1 MDSQPKAIPRILI
14 VEDEPMVAIDI
25 EQALTE
31 FGFNIA
37 GVAFS
42 LETALE
48 LVANEGF
55 DAAILDVNLKG
66 MSAEPVADAISA
78 RGLPFIVTTGYG
90 RDQRPEGLRDAPY
103 LRKPYRP
110 AELLRALEQILTP

>member
-1 MDSQPKAIPRILI
+1 MESKPKVIRDIII
-14 VEDEPMVAIDI
+14 VEDEPLVAIDI

-48 LVANEGF
+48 LVSSERF
-55 DAAILDVNLKG
+55 DAVILDVNLKG
-66 MSAEPVADAISA
+66 MSAAPVADALAA

-90 RDQRPEGLRDAPY
+90 IDQRPVGFRDAPY
-103 LRKPYRP
+103 LRKPYRH
-110 AELLRALEQILTP
+110 AELVRALEQILTP